1 MLHYHRINLE
11 VISISGLI
19 PVNDSMP
26 ESYKRTVGN
35 TEMTVH
41 NVRPVF
47 NSKEAL
53 DKEKKEISDT
63 LYRIISKYEKSC

>member
-1 MLHYHRINLE
+1 M
-11 VISISGLI
+11 
-19 PVNDSMP
+19 NDCTP
-26 ESYKRTVGN
+26 ESFKRTVGD

-53 DKEKKEISDT
+53 EREKKEISDT
-63 LYRIISKYEKSC
+63 LYRIFSKYK